1 MLALRMHGRVVM
13 LLAVWVGLSGLGGG
27 TIAFALEASPADYR
41 SKHVVLHTDLPA
53 PQARELLARLETIL
67 GLISKYWG
75 QPVAGEIDCYVVN
88 DLDAWPAGTLPDL
101 ARAKIASNSGVTT
114 TQTLNRGKRFISG
127 KATVYAAAADDN
139 AQHEIVHAYCGQ
151 TFGRTGPLWYSE
163 GMAELGQF
171 WQEKNVGVRCKPH
184 MIDYLNHHANKTVA
198 EVVADDAFDGEVAGA
213 ARTGDSWQ
221 AYTSRWALCY
231 LLVHNSNYSGRFQ
244 TLGLAYLNGGKPRFG
259 QMFANQG
266 KELEFEY
273 ALFVKQVAQGYRAD
287 LCRWDW
293 HHKFRAPDA
302 TATSAR
308 IEAQRGWQPSG
319 ALVAEGQSYSYTA
332 DGKWKTAAGE
342 MTTAAGLPSGAG
354 RLEAVVFHDFKLSEP
369 FPLSASGTFVAPAG
383 GKLFL
388 RCREHWADLADN
400 SGFVTVKIKRTS
412 DSPETPRPA
421 GSANVA
427 LPGPSDARR
436 AR

>member
-1 MLALRMHGRVVM
+1 MYGRVALSLMVM
-13 LLAVWVGLSGLGGG
+13 LIGLGGM
-27 TIAFALEASPADYR
+27 TATEADAASPADYR
-41 SKHVVLHTDLPA
+41 SKHVLLHTDLPA
-53 PQARELLARLETIL
+53 ASARELLTRLETIL
-67 GLISKYWG
+67 GLIGKYWG
-75 QPVAGEIDCYVVN
+75 QPVAGEIECYVVD
-88 DLDAWPAGTLPDL
+88 DLDAWPTGTLPDL
-101 ARAKIASNSGVTT
+101 ARAKIMAISGVTT
-114 TQTLNRGKRFISG
+114 TQTLNRGKQFVSG
-127 KATVYAAAADDN
+127 KATVYAAAGDDN

-184 MIDYLNHHANKTVA
+184 MIDFLNHHARKTVA
-198 EVVADDAFDGEVAGA
+198 EVVADDAADGQVAGA

-221 AYTSRWALCY
+221 AYTSRWALCH
-231 LLVHNSNYSGRFQ
+231 LLVNNPNYSGRFKS
-244 TLGLAYLNGGKPRFG
+244 LGLAYLNGGKARFE
-259 QMFANQG
+259 QVFANVSQ
-266 KELEFEY
+266 ELEFEY

-308 IEAQRGWQPSG
+308 IEAQRGWQPAG
-319 ALVAEGQSYSYTA
+319 ALVTRGQSYTYTA

-342 MTTAAGLPSGAG
+342 ETTAAGLPSGAG
-354 RLEAVVFHDFKLSEP
+354 RLEGVVLHDFELGEP

-388 RCREHWADLADN
+388 RCRENWAELADN
-400 SGFVTVKIKRTS
+400 TGFVTVKIKRS
-412 DSPETPRPA
+412 SGRPEAPRPA
-421 GSANVA
+421 GTANVA
-427 LPGPSDARR
+427 LPEPSDARR
-436 AR
+436 SR